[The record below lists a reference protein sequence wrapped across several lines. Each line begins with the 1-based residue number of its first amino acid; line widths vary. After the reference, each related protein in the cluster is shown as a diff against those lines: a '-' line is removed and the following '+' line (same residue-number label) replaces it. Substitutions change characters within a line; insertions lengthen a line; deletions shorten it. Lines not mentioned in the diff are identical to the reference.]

1 MKKIL
6 KISGWI
12 GITAVLFVLFA
23 AAISSSSDSVL
34 GDVIIDIAY
43 AGENYFID
51 QEEVRETVLDLGYV
65 RGETRLNEIDPGRIE
80 RILQNDAFIQDAE
93 VYKELNGD
101 LHVDV
106 LARKPIAR
114 VFNNSGKSVYIDH
127 LGKVMPLSKKYT
139 ARILVV
145 SGHISMN
152 LDQVVGKNVSEL
164 DLETAHPDAAILNDV
179 YAMSKFIGQ
188 DDFWKAQFNQVYV
201 TRDKEFELI
210 PRVGDHQILLGDAE
224 NLDKKLT
231 KLRLFYREGLDKTGW
246 NEYKTLNLKYTNQV
260 VCTKT

>member
-1 MKKIL
+1 
-6 KISGWI
+6 
-12 GITAVLFVLFA
+12 
-23 AAISSSSDSVL
+23 
-34 GDVIIDIAY
+34 
-43 AGENYFID
+43 
-51 QEEVRETVLDLGYV
+51 
-65 RGETRLNEIDPGRIE
+65 
-80 RILQNDAFIQDAE
+80 
-93 VYKELNGD
+93 
-101 LHVDV
+101 
-106 LARKPIAR
+106 
-114 VFNNSGKSVYIDH
+114 
-127 LGKVMPLSKKYT
+127 
-139 ARILVV
+139 
-145 SGHISMN
+145 MN

>member
-1 MKKIL
+1 MPSISQVNRSFSLSAFGVNTFGMK
-6 KISGWI
+6 
-12 GITAVLFVLFA
+12 
-23 AAISSSSDSVL
+23 
-34 GDVIIDIAY
+34 
-43 AGENYFID
+43 N
-51 QEEVRETVLDLGYV
+51 
-65 RGETRLNEIDPGRIE
+65 
-80 RILQNDAFIQDAE
+80 
-93 VYKELNGD
+93 
-101 LHVDV
+101 
-106 LARKPIAR
+106 
-114 VFNNSGKSVYIDH
+114 VYIDH